1 MAEEKSMFKF
11 FVYVLVIFVLLMI
24 MIPLIFSF
32 TGKVIRLELVGLAG
46 LILLSLIGF
55 VGYRTSWGERVLFFV
70 FLFSLANLMLI
81 WHFTNKLFLLPL
93 FFSVFGFLMS
103 LPRKEEEDFEVET
116 YPQKEVV
123 ESLPVEPVVEEVI
136 EKTPETPKTVK
147 AVHSPGKYIAST
159 GGSVYHEPKCDWAK
173 RIVKKRMVWFNDKRS
188 ANRKGY
194 RGHSCVK

>member
-1 MAEEKSMFKF
+1 
-11 FVYVLVIFVLLMI
+11 
-24 MIPLIFSF
+24 
-32 TGKVIRLELVGLAG
+32 
-46 LILLSLIGF
+46 
-55 VGYRTSWGERVLFFV
+55 
-70 FLFSLANLMLI
+70 
-81 WHFTNKLFLLPL
+81 
-93 FFSVFGFLMS
+93 MS